1 LAVLFPA
8 ESATGVLEK
17 CSWDVARGVVACRV
31 LPHSQATVHLLDI
44 AREWVFVGKEDSP
57 VILEMGQVVEGL
69 ILW

>member
-1 LAVLFPA
+1 
-8 ESATGVLEK
+8 
-17 CSWDVARGVVACRV
+17 
-31 LPHSQATVHLLDI
+31 VHLLDI